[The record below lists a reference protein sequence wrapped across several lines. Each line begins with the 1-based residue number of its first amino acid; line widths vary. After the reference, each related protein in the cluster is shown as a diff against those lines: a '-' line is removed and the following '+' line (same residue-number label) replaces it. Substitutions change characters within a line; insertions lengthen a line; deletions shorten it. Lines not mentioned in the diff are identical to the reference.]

1 MEFIAHRGSA
11 DRVPEN
17 SFAGIHF
24 TASNQIT
31 QIECDVSVASD
42 GTAVIFH
49 DKCLQRMTGDPR
61 SVSSLTGHE
70 LTQIPLVSHLTG
82 PTQYIPLAK
91 DWIRE
96 AARYGL
102 FVHLE
107 IKVHDQEVERAVEAA
122 LEALDES
129 GLLSSQVRVSSFSLD
144 AIQLIRRRRP
154 GLGLGLAADKLSGVA
169 TETLETLGLT
179 SIHLDIRYLDPL
191 AVELA
196 ADRGLKV
203 CVYTVHSARQLAS
216 LPVNLIDSVFTDDP
230 VALLD
235 EIKTLKIFK

>member
-1 MEFIAHRGSA
+1 M
-11 DRVPEN
+11 
-17 SFAGIHF
+17 
-24 TASNQIT
+24 
-31 QIECDVSVASD
+31 
-42 GTAVIFH
+42 
-49 DKCLQRMTGDPR
+49 
-61 SVSSLTGHE
+61 
-70 LTQIPLVSHLTG
+70 
-82 PTQYIPLAK
+82 
-91 DWIRE
+91 
-96 AARYGL
+96 
-102 FVHLE
+102 
-107 IKVHDQEVERAVEAA
+107 HDQQGERAVEAA

-129 GLLSSQVRVSSFSLD
+129 GLLSSKVRVSSFSLD
-144 AIQLIRRRRP
+144 AIQLIRCRRP
-154 GLGLGLAADKLSGVA
+154 GLGLGLAADKLSGVP

-230 VALLD
+230 VALQD

>member
-1 MEFIAHRGSA
+1 M
-11 DRVPEN
+11 
-17 SFAGIHF
+17 
-24 TASNQIT
+24 
-31 QIECDVSVASD
+31 
-42 GTAVIFH
+42 
-49 DKCLQRMTGDPR
+49 
-61 SVSSLTGHE
+61 
-70 LTQIPLVSHLTG
+70 
-82 PTQYIPLAK
+82 
-91 DWIRE
+91 
-96 AARYGL
+96 
-102 FVHLE
+102 
-107 IKVHDQEVERAVEAA
+107 
-122 LEALDES
+122 
-129 GLLSSQVRVSSFSLD
+129 SQVRVSSFSLD
-144 AIQLIRRRRP
+144 AIQLIRCQRP

-216 LPVNLIDSVFTDDP
+216 LPFSLIDSVFTDDP